1 MSRVLD
7 WSHPNL
13 DHSVIQQPTGFQQAG
28 IQALDPL
35 RPGHEAPA
43 GFVSSHS
50 VNVVLSSSLAAFISL
65 LQGSFMLQTMHRLP
79 MQRQGSCCPLLLFAL
94 QM

>member
-1 MSRVLD
+1 M
-7 WSHPNL
+7 
-13 DHSVIQQPTGFQQAG
+13 
-28 IQALDPL
+28 
-35 RPGHEAPA
+35 
-43 GFVSSHS
+43 
-50 VNVVLSSSLAAFISL
+50 NVVLSSSLAAFISL